1 VKVARRIHGP
11 ENLPKPIPIHLNP
24 VTPIDRRGALFPEL
38 HILNPNASSW
48 SISPWKRILDLS
60 IALPALLVFALPM
73 LAIAICVHLS
83 SRGQALFVQRRV
95 GRGGRLFRLYK
106 FRTMAGTGDESTG
119 PGITKDGDQRVT
131 SLGRWLRKLKL
142 DELPQFYNV
151 LRGDMSLVGPRP
163 KLQQYAA
170 LINMPYRPGITGEA
184 SIAFRCEEEML
195 SGIPEAKLEEYYH
208 LQIKPLKAQID
219 ACYMCEATLGSDL
232 RIIARTFLACVA
244 PSRASSIIGKRLSQS
259 ALCWTNGG
267 KESQAVHSCGSEN
280 AEVFTPLR
288 GSEGIVC
295 GKHHECQPVMGLLA
309 ALSLLGEEVVSEAS

>member
-1 VKVARRIHGP
+1 MKVARRIHGP
-11 ENLPKPIPIHLNP
+11 ENLPKPISRHHNP

-48 SISPWKRILDLS
+48 SISPLKRILDLS

-73 LAIAICVHLS
+73 LAIAICVRLS
-83 SRGQALFVQRRV
+83 SPGQALFVQRRV

-106 FRTMAGTGDESTG
+106 FRTMAGTGEKSTG

-131 SLGRWLRKLKL
+131 RLGRWLRKLKL

-184 SIAFRCEEEML
+184 SIAFRYEEEIL
-195 SGIPEAKLEEYYH
+195 SRIPEAKLEEFYH

-244 PSRASSIIGKRLSQS
+244 PDRASSIIGKS
-259 ALCWTNGG
+259 ALCRTNCGE
-267 KESQAVHSCGSEN
+267 ESQAAHYSDREN
-280 AEVFTPLR
+280 AELFTPLR
-288 GSEGIVC
+288 GSEGIAC

-309 ALSLLGEEVVSEAS
+309 ALSILGEEVVSEAS

>member
-1 VKVARRIHGP
+1 MKVARRIHGP
-11 ENLPKPIPIHLNP
+11 ENLPKPIPRHHNP

-73 LAIAICVHLS
+73 LAIAICVRLS
-83 SRGQALFVQRRV
+83 SPGQALFVQRRV

-106 FRTMAGTGDESTG
+106 FRTMARTGEKSTG

-131 SLGRWLRKLKL
+131 RLGRWLRKLKL

-184 SIAFRCEEEML
+184 SIAFRYEEEIL
-195 SGIPEAKLEEYYH
+195 SRIPEAKLEEFYH

-232 RIIARTFLACVA
+232 RTIARTFLACVA
-244 PSRASSIIGKRLSQS
+244 PDRASSIIGKS
-259 ALCWTNGG
+259 ALCRTNCGE
-267 KESQAVHSCGSEN
+267 ESQAAHYCDREN
-280 AEVFTPLR
+280 AELFTPLR
-288 GSEGIVC
+288 GSEGIAC

-309 ALSLLGEEVVSEAS
+309 ALSILGEEVVSEAS

>member
-1 VKVARRIHGP
+1 
-11 ENLPKPIPIHLNP
+11 
-24 VTPIDRRGALFPEL
+24 
-38 HILNPNASSW
+38 
-48 SISPWKRILDLS
+48 
-60 IALPALLVFALPM
+60 M
-73 LAIAICVHLS
+73 LAIAICVRLS
-83 SRGQALFVQRRV
+83 SPGQALFVQRRV

-106 FRTMAGTGDESTG
+106 FRTMAGAAEKSTG

-131 SLGRWLRKLKL
+131 SLGRWLRQLKL

-184 SIAFRCEEEML
+184 SIAFRCEEELL
-195 SGIPEAKLEEYYH
+195 SRIPAAKLEEYYH

-244 PSRASSIIGKRLSQS
+244 PSRASSIIGKS
-259 ALCWTNGG
+259 ALSGTNGG
-267 KESQAVHSCGSEN
+267 EESHATRCCGSES
-280 AEVFTPLR
+280 AERFTPLR

-309 ALSLLGEEVVSEAS
+309 ALSLLDEEVVSEAS